1 MHLLS
6 NALYSL
12 SLDWTTQAQLVVRFF
27 STIFMV
33 VVVALLAYYTTRML
47 ASAKFTRGGRRNL
60 EHIESIG
67 VGPQS
72 YIHIVRAGKKYV
84 LIGVTRGN
92 VNFLTEVDE
101 EGLSLSLDGQ
111 RPGFESFMSRFQKK
125 NEESEKQDNDRNERG
140 Q

>member
-12 SLDWTTQAQLVVRFF
+12 SLDWTTQAQFVVRFF
-27 STIFMV
+27 SSIFMV
-33 VVVALLAYYTTRML
+33 LVVALLAYYTTKL
-47 ASAKFTRGGRRNL
+47 IASARFSKGGKKNL

-72 YIHIVRAGKKYV
+72 YIHIIRAGKKYV
-84 LIGVTRGN
+84 LIGVTKGN
-92 VNFLTEVDE
+92 VNFLTELDE
-101 EGLSLSLDGQ
+101 ESLSLDGQ
-111 RPGFESFMSRFQKK
+111 RLGFESFMSRFQKK
-125 NEESEKQDNDRNERG
+125 DSAEQDKNEGG

>member
-1 MHLLS
+1 
-6 NALYSL
+6 
-12 SLDWTTQAQLVVRFF
+12 
-27 STIFMV
+27 MV